1 MNAIRNIRKNVFRLK
16 QQEFAAIAGVQQST
30 VSRWE
35 RGELAPSLEE
45 MAAIRAAAKGKRGWS
60 DRLFF
65 EAPSEPAHVREA
77 S

>member
-1 MNAIRNIRKNVFRLK
+1 MPAMNAIRHIRKNVFRLK

-35 RGELAPSLEE
+35 RGEASPSLDE
-45 MAAIRAAAKGKRGWS
+45 MAAIREAARGKRGWS
-60 DRLFF
+60 DKLFF
-65 EAPSEPAHVREA
+65 EAPDLVRA